1 MHKSIKVQGE
11 KMMKKW
17 LGLIVLSLVVF
28 LAACGQSEKE
38 DSQAGNEDAE
48 FVIGV
53 TQIVEHPSLDRATEG
68 FMKAVEDSGLNVE
81 FIVENAQNDNSNN
94 QLIAQ
99 KLVGDNVDL
108 IFANS
113 TPSALSALNETTE
126 IPIVFTSVTDPVDS
140 KLIES
145 FESPGGNVTGTADL
159 APDSIPKTVK
169 LMKELGFNS
178 IGLIY
183 NASEANSVTQIDLV
197 NEVAKEEGLETIEKT
212 VSASSEVR
220 QATESL
226 IGSADAIFI
235 ITDNTVVSALESVL
249 IVGEN
254 ENIPVFVGELDSV
267 ERGGF
272 AAYGFDYYDIGY
284 EAGEKAVEI
293 LKDGKSPADIPS
305 TYPQNVK
312 LQINGDVLEQLQIE
326 LPENIKEEA
335 EIITTEEDN

>member
-1 MHKSIKVQGE
+1 
-11 KMMKKW
+11 MMKKW
-17 LGLIVLSLVVF
+17 LGLIVLSVVVL
-28 LAACGQSEKE
+28 LAACGQSENGQSGSGE
-38 DSQAGNEDAE
+38 DE

-68 FMKAVEDSGLNVE
+68 FMKAIEDAGLNVD
-81 FIVENAQNDNSNN
+81 FVVENAQNDNNNN

-126 IPIVFTSVTDPVDS
+126 IPIVFTSVTDPVDT

-145 FESPGGNVTGTADL
+145 FDSPGGNVTGTADL

-169 LMKELGFNS
+169 LIKELGFNS

-183 NASEANSVTQIDLV
+183 TASEANSVTQIELV
-197 NEVAKEEGLETIEKT
+197 NEVASEEGLETIEKT

-267 ERGGF
+267 ARGGF

-284 EAGEKAVEI
+284 EAGEKAIEI
-293 LKDGKSPADIPS
+293 LQDGKSPADVPAS
-305 TYPQNVK
+305 YPQNVK
-312 LQINGDVLEQLQIE
+312 LQINGDVLEQLQLE

-335 EIITTEEDN
+335 EIITTEEGN

>member
-1 MHKSIKVQGE
+1 
-11 KMMKKW
+11 MMRKT
-17 LGLIVLSLVVF
+17 LGILVLSLVF
-28 LAACGQSEKE
+28 LLASCGQSENG
-38 DSQAGNEDAE
+38 DNESGTSDE
-48 FVIGV
+48 QLVIGV

-68 FMKAVEDSGLNVE
+68 FMKAIDESDLNVE

-113 TPSALSALNETTE
+113 TPSALSVLNETTE
-126 IPIVFTSVTDPVDS
+126 IPIVFTSVTDPVDAQ
-140 KLIES
+140 LIES

-169 LMKELGFNS
+169 LMKELGFHS

-197 NEVAKEEGLETIEKT
+197 NEVAAEEGMETIEKT
-212 VSASSEVR
+212 ISSSSEVR
-220 QATESL
+220 QAAESL
-226 IGSADAIFI
+226 IGSADAMFI

-249 IVGEN
+249 IVGES

-272 AAYGFDYYDIGY
+272 AAYGFDYYDIGF
-284 EAGEKAVEI
+284 EAGEKAIEI
-293 LKDGKSPADIPS
+293 LKDGKSPADIPA

-335 EIITTEEDN
+335 EIVSTEEDS

>member
-1 MHKSIKVQGE
+1 
-11 KMMKKW
+11 MMKKW
-17 LGLIVLSLVVF
+17 LGLIVLSVVVL
-28 LAACGQSEKE
+28 LAACGQSENGQSGSGE
-38 DSQAGNEDAE
+38 DE

-68 FMKAVEDSGLNVE
+68 FMKAIEDAGLNVD
-81 FIVENAQNDNSNN
+81 FVVENAQNDNNNN

-126 IPIVFTSVTDPVDS
+126 IPIVFTSVTDPVDT

-145 FESPGGNVTGTADL
+145 FDSPGGNVTGTADL

-169 LMKELGFNS
+169 LIKELGFNS

-183 NASEANSVTQIDLV
+183 TASEANSVTQIELV
-197 NEVAKEEGLETIEKT
+197 NEVASEEGLETIEKT

-267 ERGGF
+267 ARGGF

-293 LKDGKSPADIPS
+293 LQDGKSPADVPAS
-305 TYPQNVK
+305 YPQNVK
-312 LQINGDVLEQLQIE
+312 LQINGDALEQLQLE

-335 EIITTEEDN
+335 EIITTEEGN